1 MSQNWSMRTEH
12 KIYGLV
18 LEDNHFECVKLIRML
33 NDDRIAAAFPA
44 FYTHIR
50 PDVISALPAERL
62 HFPSL
67 VLFGE
72 AADPSS
78 FELVATGY
86 NDVLS
91 QIRDIIGQSG
101 YGKNKDL
108 LKGDEEE

>member
-1 MSQNWSMRTEH
+1 MNMKTEN

-18 LEDNHFECVKLIRML
+18 LENNHFECKRLIRML
-33 NDDRIAAAFPA
+33 NDDRIAEAFPA

-72 AADPSS
+72 AINPSS

-86 NDVLS
+86 DDVLS

-101 YGKNKDL
+101 YGKNKEL